1 MRPDPESPK
10 CYGNLS
16 RYGSCV
22 CSNATMTDINVT
34 PQRLS
39 MKARWPRKRSREN
52 ERGLHLRR
60 PYSFLKVSA
69 VNRNR

>member
-39 MKARWPRKRSREN
+39 MKAR
-52 ERGLHLRR
+52 
-60 PYSFLKVSA
+60 
-69 VNRNR
+69 

>member
-34 PQRLS
+34 PGAAEHEGA
-39 MKARWPRKRSREN
+39 MAEKTVEGK
-52 ERGLHLRR
+52 
-60 PYSFLKVSA
+60 
-69 VNRNR
+69 